1 MDDFRQLVRRV
12 LGLGA
17 AMCTIASVSFAAGPA
32 TVTVVADAA
41 RPTVHLKPADGER
54 LMIPAC
60 RGVVWQRF
68 DEDSGGY
75 VPVSPRPCGVMAPG
89 QMVPKKGKRFAVD
102 GPVKDGDVVRAVI
115 VVGVNC
121 TTGRPFELAE
131 CETVVA
137 VEASTT
143 TVRGSGK

>member
-17 AMCTIASVSFAAGPA
+17 AMCAIASVSYAAGPA
-32 TVTVVADAA
+32 TVTVVPDAA
-41 RPTVHLKPADGER
+41 LPTVHLKPVDGAS
-54 LMIPAC
+54 LMIPSC

-68 DEDSGGY
+68 DEASGDY
-75 VPVSPRPCGVMAPG
+75 VPISSRPCGVMAPG
-89 QMVPKKGKRFAVD
+89 QVVPKLGKKFVVD
-102 GPVKDGDVVRAVI
+102 GPVKDGDVVRAVV
-115 VVGVNC
+115 VVGAKC

-137 VEASTT
+137 VEGSTM
-143 TVRGSGK
+143 TVRGSGN